1 MRESVQY
8 QHFAVPSVAPDERFE
23 YWRSWFGQAAD
34 APVSIEPVGQV
45 PHDFHSAAEALR
57 VGSVSFT
64 ELHFGPSVGSWQRDG
79 MAASGLVRIAI
90 FCRARGAIGH
100 WYGRSVALLDGCP
113 VLISATDGSWRA
125 PAGMHTI
132 AVNVPRAVLPLAD
145 ATIDR
150 IVAQPV
156 PARAVIFESL
166 VAPMLL
172 GLVGQ
177 LGALARCVDAAAPN
191 RSDLEATWLS
201 MAALLLRSLDGRP
214 ADGVEFAPA
223 RRLQAQRFIAA
234 NLGDQH
240 LNPDEVAR
248 AMSIS
253 RRALYASFADGE
265 GIAAAIRTARLRRA
279 HALLADPAQRHRTIA
294 AIAAEVGIVSPAHFS
309 RLFRAEYGQTP
320 RAVRREVVG
329 SCTRRR
335 ESC

>member
-8 QHFAVPSVAPDERFE
+8 QRFAVPPVAADERFE
-23 YWRSWFGQAAD
+23 YWRSWFAQATD
-34 APVSIEPVGQV
+34 APVSIEPVGRLPQ
-45 PHDFHSAAEALR
+45 DFHSAAEALQ
-57 VGSVSFT
+57 VGDVSFN
-64 ELHFGPSVGSWQRDG
+64 ELYFGPSVGSWQRDD

-90 FCRARGAIGH
+90 FCRARAATGL

-113 VLISATDGSWRA
+113 VLLSATDGGWRA
-125 PAGMHTI
+125 PAGMHTS
-132 AVNVPRAVLPLAD
+132 AVNVPRASLPLAD
-145 ATIDR
+145 AAIDR
-150 IVAQPV
+150 VVGRPV
-156 PARAVIFESL
+156 PAGAVIFDSL

-177 LGALARCVDAAAPN
+177 LGAVGRCVDAAAPN

-201 MAALLLRSLDGRP
+201 MTALLLRSLDSGP
-214 ADGVEFAPA
+214 ADSVEFAPA

-265 GIAAAIRTARLRRA
+265 GVAAAIRTARLRRA

-294 AIAAEVGIVSPAHFS
+294 DIAAEVGIVSAAHFS

-320 RAVRREVVG
+320 RAVRQEFVD
-329 SCTRRR
+329 SCTRRPK
-335 ESC
+335 SC